1 MPVRHR
7 EEVLNT
13 VLAEAIV
20 ARGLNATPESIRDH
34 GRQRPD
40 VMIAFRGLRCVIE
53 GKIADVAN
61 ARAIVLQD
69 ATARVEKGV
78 AHLAIAAVYPK
89 VLRSTPFDHLLEAC
103 SQSPLDFAVCS
114 ERGATEWRSGG
125 IDDILDELRRAH
137 ETLARDDVVQEVAA
151 KLEAG
156 LQEVAQILFDDAT
169 VCDRLIPLLGI
180 GEPENEEAD

>member
-13 VLAEAIV
+13 VLAQAIV
-20 ARGLNATPESIRDH
+20 ARGLKATPEAIKNH
-34 GRQRPD
+34 GKFRPD
-40 VMIAFRGLRCVIE
+40 VIIAFRGLRCVIE
-53 GKIADVAN
+53 GKIADVPN
-61 ARAIVLQD
+61 ARAVVLQD

-89 VLRSTPFDHLLEAC
+89 VLRSTPFDRLLDAC

-114 ERGATEWRSGG
+114 ERGASEWRSGG

-137 ETLARDDVVQEVAA
+137 EILTRDDVVQEVAK
-151 KLEAG
+151 KLDAG

-180 GEPENEEAD
+180 GERENEEAD